1 MKAELTILGCGSAMP
16 SYGRFSASQVLSVR
30 DKSFMIDCA
39 DGTLFRMREI
49 AIKTNRLNHIFIS
62 HLHGDHCFGLMA
74 VLSTLGLMKRTADIY
89 IHSHPD
95 LENLLQPHL
104 RYFCNDLTYKIFF
117 VPYNPLQSEIIYED
131 KSLTVTTIPLRHGI
145 PTCGFLFK
153 EKPQQLHIKR
163 DMIDFYQV
171 GIKDLNAIKDGKD
184 YITNQGE
191 TIPNS
196 FFTTPASPQKSYAY
210 CCDTAYSEKII
221 PIIEGVDCLYH
232 DATFAEN
239 EVLRAKKTLHST
251 AKQAATIASKAQ
263 VKQLLL
269 GHFSARYPHVS
280 VILNEA
286 QTIFANSIIAEDKKT
301 YTF

>member
-89 IHSHPD
+89 IHAHPD

>member
-89 IHSHPD
+89 IHANPD

>member
-1 MKAELTILGCGSAMP
+1 M
-16 SYGRFSASQVLSVR
+16 
-30 DKSFMIDCA
+30 
-39 DGTLFRMREI
+39 
-49 AIKTNRLNHIFIS
+49 
-62 HLHGDHCFGLMA
+62 
-74 VLSTLGLMKRTADIY
+74 
-89 IHSHPD
+89 
-95 LENLLQPHL
+95 ENLLQPHL

-145 PTCGFLFK
+145 PTCGFLYK